1 MFLFSLTR
9 NGIFLC
15 EGTHHKL
22 RSFHLTLVASWKKK
36 IFTGQREHFHVSRGW
51 CMNTTDYGLMKQNA
65 ASHLFTSHERRTS
78 LCRTYIRYQD
88 TKQQAGLA
96 AWFFID
102 PVANPEHFLL
112 KLWTPPCSLP
122 WSSLLKF
129 LSTIISTAVLLPW
142 RRSFPTPIHRAPGWW
157 FVASC
162 LNRDEIMED

>member
-1 MFLFSLTR
+1 MFLFPLTR

-65 ASHLFTSHERRTS
+65 ASHLFTSHEPRTS

-88 TKQQAGLA
+88 TTSWAGGLILHRSRCQSRALPPQA
-96 AWFFID
+96 
-102 PVANPEHFLL
+102 L
-112 KLWTPPCSLP
+112 K
-122 WSSLLKF
+122 
-129 LSTIISTAVLLPW
+129 STMQSTLVLLVEIPLDNNIYCRPPAL
-142 RRSFPTPIHRAPGWW
+142 RRSFSYSHP
-157 FVASC
+157 
-162 LNRDEIMED
+162 